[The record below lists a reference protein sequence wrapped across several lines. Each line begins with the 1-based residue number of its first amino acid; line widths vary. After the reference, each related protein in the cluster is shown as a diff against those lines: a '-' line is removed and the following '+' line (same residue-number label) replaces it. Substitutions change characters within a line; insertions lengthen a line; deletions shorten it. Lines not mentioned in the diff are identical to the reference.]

1 MNIII
6 CGAGRVG
13 FTISKLLS
21 EQGHSITVIDQSSED
36 IQKIDD
42 TLDVKSIVGKA
53 TYPSIL
59 EKAKA
64 AEDAA
69 VARAAEIDAAL
80 TEQTK
85 RVEYG
90 DRVATA
96 QQSLLDQVLAVLAR
110 DTAAEVKAMRDAR
123 AAIAAVKA

>member
-1 MNIII
+1 M
-6 CGAGRVG
+6 
-13 FTISKLLS
+13 
-21 EQGHSITVIDQSSED
+21 
-36 IQKIDD
+36 
-42 TLDVKSIVGKA
+42 
-53 TYPSIL
+53 
-59 EKAKA
+59 
-64 AEDAA
+64 
-69 VARAAEIDAAL
+69 